1 MNRGKKILKVKNLK
15 KKIGE
20 KEILNIEEYSVIKDK
35 FNFIIGAN
43 GSGKTTLLNILSLID
58 RDFEGEVYYKG
69 KLLSKNGEYLNL
81 RRKFSVIWQ
90 DPYLYRGDVY
100 YNIAL
105 PLKLRGV
112 NKTKINKKVKKMA
125 EKIEIGNLLMQSVHT
140 LSGGEKQKVS
150 IARALITNPE
160 VLFVDEATTSLDED
174 SIQFFNY
181 HFADLVTDDMT
192 VIMVTHD
199 RRQMELLADRIAFL
213 RKGKVVFS
221 KPAKNYDF
229 DNLGEGI
236 RGRVEEIV

>member
-1 MNRGKKILKVKNLK
+1 MNRGNKILNVKNLK

-20 KEILNIEEYSVIKDK
+20 KAILNIDQYSVIKNK

-58 RDFEGEVYYKG
+58 RDYEGDIYYKG
-69 KLLSKNGEYLNL
+69 KLLSKNGEHLEL

-90 DPYLYRGDVY
+90 DPYLYRGDVF

-105 PLKLRGV
+105 PLELRGV
-112 NKTKINKKVKKMA
+112 NKSVIKKKVKEIM
-125 EKIEIGNLLMQSVHT
+125 ERIEITELVDQSVHT
-140 LSGGEKQKVS
+140 ISGGEKQKVS
-150 IARALITNPE
+150 IARALITDPE

-174 SIQFFNY
+174 SIKFFNS

-199 RRQMELLADRIAFL
+199 KRQIELLADRITFL
-213 RKGKVVFS
+213 KKGRIVIS
-221 KPAKNYDF
+221 KPAEKFDF
-229 DNLGEGI
+229 QHLREGI
-236 RGRVEEIV
+236 CTPVEEVI